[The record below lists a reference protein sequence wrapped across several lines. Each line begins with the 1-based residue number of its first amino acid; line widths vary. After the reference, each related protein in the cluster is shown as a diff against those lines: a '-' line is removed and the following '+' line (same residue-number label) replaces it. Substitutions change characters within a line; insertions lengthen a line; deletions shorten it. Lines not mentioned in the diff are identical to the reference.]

1 MEKYNVVG
9 VMSGTSLDGV
19 DLAHV
24 SFEIENGKWNFQILE
39 AETVPY
45 SKDWVQRLKEA
56 VHWKSHDLEILNE
69 EYTQLLAS
77 IIKQFLNK
85 YELFKI
91 DAVCSH
97 GHTILHQ
104 PHNGL
109 TLQIGNL
116 PQIAPLIGQTVI
128 CDFRV
133 QDVANGGQGA
143 PLVPIGDQILFS
155 EYDFCL
161 NLGGFSNISFEDK
174 GQRIAFDIS
183 PVNTVLN
190 HYAQKLGF
198 AYDDSG
204 ALAKSGVLHNEL
216 FDALNGLDFYSLDF
230 PKSLGVEFVN
240 SSILP
245 LIEKFELSDSKIILR
260 TFVEHI
266 AFQICQILKNK
277 KGKLLVTGGG
287 AYNTFLIERIVAL
300 LPNIEVV
307 LLDRK
312 TIEFKEALIFALLGV
327 LKMRNEINV
336 LSSVTGAKE
345 DHSSGKVYFLNKS

>member
-24 SFEIENGKWNFQILE
+24 IFEVENGKWNFQILE
-39 AETVPY
+39 SQTISY
-45 SKDWVQRLKEA
+45 SDEWVEKLKSAISLDHEG
-56 VHWKSHDLEILNE
+56 LEQINVS
-69 EYTQLLAS
+69 YTMLLAS
-77 IIKQFLNK
+77 IINDFLDTHKLDN
-85 YELFKI
+85 L
-91 DAVCSH
+91 DAICSH

-104 PHNGL
+104 PQNGF

-116 PQIAPLIGQTVI
+116 PQLASLTGQKVV

-133 QDVANGGQGA
+133 QDVELGGQGA

-155 EYDFCL
+155 DYDFCL
-161 NLGGFSNISFEDK
+161 NLGGFSNISFEFDGK
-174 GQRIAFDIS
+174 RIAFDIS

-190 HYAQKLGF
+190 FYAQKLGLV
-198 AYDDSG
+198 YDASG
-204 ALAKSGVLHNEL
+204 AKARSGDINFDLLQELNEI
-216 FDALNGLDFYSLDF
+216 GFYSQSF

-240 SSILP
+240 TTILP
-245 LIEKFELSDSKIILR
+245 LISKYDSLSIIDILR

-266 AFQICQILKNK
+266 AIQIGEVLKGK
-277 KGKLLVTGGG
+277 KGKLLITGGG
-287 AYNTFLIERIVAL
+287 AYNTFLIERIKCYL
-300 LPNIEVV
+300 SEIEVV
-307 LLDRK
+307 LLDKK

-327 LKMRNEINV
+327 LKTRNEVNV

-345 DHSSGKVYFLNKS
+345 DHSSGKIYF